1 MLTTQECI
9 LTCLLNCGTADLS
22 MLDDINYD
30 LDDILEELM
39 ENGCLSLNN
48 LFESVFRKG
57 ISELTDV
64 VESNKEEIKTD
75 LEHLLSVVPSSDD
88 LCDDIQRFEDELSD
102 DDYNLLESYGGF
114 EWREDIQ
121 ECLDELE
128 NLDPENDIDYF
139 CNCQDTSIR
148 FADHEE
154 TYRRLFEN
162 EIEEIEHC
170 MGFEFY

>member
-30 LDDILEELM
+30 LDDILDELVGS
-39 ENGCLSLNN
+39 GCLSLNAI
-48 LFESVFRKG
+48 FEQVFIRG

-64 VESNKEEIKTD
+64 VENNRGQIKTD
-75 LEHLLSVVPSSDD
+75 LKHLLSIVPSSDD
-88 LCDDIQRFEDELSD
+88 LDDDIQRFEDELSD

-128 NLDPENDIDYF
+128 DLNPEEDIEYF
-139 CNCQDTSIR
+139 CNCQDTHIR
-148 FADHEE
+148 FTNHEE
-154 TYRRLFEN
+154 TYRRLFKN
-162 EIEEIEHC
+162 EIEEIEND